1 MRASF
6 ALSQNFFEQT
16 TFQRALADTFGSLW
30 TELAMTNEEFEG
42 ICKPFLCREP
52 TGPGQPPAMVQY
64 RKFAVELQR
73 YADQHL
79 TDEDMAYAM
88 SLRHAK

>member
-1 MRASF
+1 MRYIAAHPAPSPVVC
-6 ALSQNFFEQT
+6 
-16 TFQRALADTFGSLW
+16 DCVW
-30 TELAMTNEEFEG
+30 TQLAMTNEEFHG